1 MIDATRFQFTDGAVP
16 KAYNEYL
23 VPRVFE
29 PWAHRLLDEVELGSG
44 DIVLDIATGPGTVAR
59 VAASS
64 LARSSAYP
72 KCPPFAWS
80 TSLSTRLAHS

>member
-1 MIDATRFQFTDGAVP
+1 MIDATRFQFTEGSVP

-44 DIVLDIATGPGTVAR
+44 DIVLDIATGP
-59 VAASS
+59 
-64 LARSSAYP
+64 
-72 KCPPFAWS
+72 
-80 TSLSTRLAHS
+80 